1 MNTKLPKKILKFMA
15 TSHSDECFLSAKSEP
30 FDVKAKKYFPLNSS
44 QSNVR
49 FWPKA
54 DFDLSQ

>member
-1 MNTKLPKKILKFMA
+1 MA